1 MGIVNELEERSLNAD
16 RSTDKGFVNTSTNSS
31 VVISE
36 NGNVTIASSKN
47 VQYKLNYAS
56 GLAKEISYQS
66 QTITNRKDIR
76 TDEIIVNN
84 HKMNPQIYDLTD
96 MKVLYT
102 NKDWAI
108 GNLTVNATVLVK
120 AWEPNLQKWVLIR
133 RPMRTPLFMNSLGIA
148 GAPEDMDIDDNI
160 TEEIEE
166 ATNNDSRL
174 QDN

>member
-16 RSTDKGFVNTSTNSS
+16 RSVDKGFVNTSTNSS
-31 VVISE
+31 VLISE

-76 TDEIIVNN
+76 TDEIIINN

-102 NKDWAI
+102 NTDWAI

-133 RPMRTPLFMNSLGIA
+133 RPMRTPLFMNSLGVA

-166 ATNNDSRL
+166 ANN
-174 QDN
+174 Q

>member
-1 MGIVNELEERSLNAD
+1 MSIVKELEERSLNAD
-16 RSTDKGFVNTSTNSS
+16 RSVDKGFVNTSTNSS

-56 GLAKEISYQS
+56 GLAKEVSYQS

-84 HKMNPQIYDLTD
+84 HKLNPQVYDLTD

-102 NKDWAI
+102 NTDWAI

-120 AWEPNLQKWVLIR
+120 AYEPNLKRWVLIR
-133 RPMRTPLFMNSLGIA
+133 RPMRTPLFMNSLGVA
-148 GAPEDMDIDDNI
+148 GAPEDMDIDDSI
-160 TEEIEE
+160 VREIEE
-166 ATNNDSRL
+166 ANKS
-174 QDN
+174 

>member
-16 RSTDKGFVNTSTNSS
+16 RSVDKGFVNTSTNSS
-31 VVISE
+31 VLISE

-102 NKDWAI
+102 NTDWAI

-133 RPMRTPLFMNSLGIA
+133 RPMRTPLFMNSLGVA

-166 ATNNDSRL
+166 ANN
-174 QDN
+174 Q